1 MNRSIAKRLK
11 PGTDFRGELE
21 ALVQEEGIAAGV
33 ILCAVGSLT
42 EASLRMASLDDRAK
56 LDGPFEIVSCTGTL
70 SRGGIHVHLAIA
82 DHTGRTYGGHL
93 VSGCIVHT
101 TIELVIGDLS
111 HEVTFD
117 RVHDPATDCKEIVI
131 EKRR

>member
-1 MNRSIAKRLK
+1 MNRPIAKRLK
-11 PGTDFRGELE
+11 PGTDLRRELE

-42 EASLRMASLDDRAK
+42 EARLRMASRDDGEK

-70 SRGGIHVHLAIA
+70 GRGGIHVHLAIA

-93 VSGCIVHT
+93 VSGCLVHT

-111 HEVTFD
+111 HELTFD
-117 RVHDPATDCKEIVI
+117 RVHDRATDCKEIVI